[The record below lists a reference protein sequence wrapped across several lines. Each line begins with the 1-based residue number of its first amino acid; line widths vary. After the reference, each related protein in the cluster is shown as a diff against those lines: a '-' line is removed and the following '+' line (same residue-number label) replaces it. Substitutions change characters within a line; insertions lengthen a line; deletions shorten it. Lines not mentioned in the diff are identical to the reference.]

1 MAYKNCC
8 KCSIPDYW
16 QQVSQGF
23 RKFLRG
29 WKAND
34 ATDNRRSKSN
44 PCFSLAAYSLA
55 IQPYHSCLSGSV
67 FPSSHLN
74 MLLSFLHY
82 ADTKLGCGR
91 IKPLILLVRS
101 MI

>member
-44 PCFSLAAYSLA
+44 PIPALALLLIHWQSNHTILVYQDQSFPQVTLTCF
-55 IQPYHSCLSGSV
+55 
-67 FPSSHLN
+67 F
-74 MLLSFLHY
+74 LSF
-82 ADTKLGCGR
+82 TMQ
-91 IKPLILLVRS
+91 IQN
-101 MI
+101 